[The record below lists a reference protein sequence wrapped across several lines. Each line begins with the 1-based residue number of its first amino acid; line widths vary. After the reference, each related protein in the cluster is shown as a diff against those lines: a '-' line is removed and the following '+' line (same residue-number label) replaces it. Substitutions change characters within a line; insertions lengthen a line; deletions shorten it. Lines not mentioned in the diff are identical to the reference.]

1 MDQEK
6 IEVIDTNLEEASAEL
21 LETVESTEDQSL
33 AESLPKA
40 PEELLSTLTQSRMGQ
55 FGVKISHS
63 DLKYIKNVISN
74 KLEWTGPNE
83 AYLTI
88 ISTLTIDNALGEIA
102 ELTKDQNEPVQIKL
116 PAATIES
123 IDFFLN
129 KVSGKGIQAAQRLFS
144 AVMQFRQ
151 PIGAIKKLDN
161 EIAAL
166 QEEIKLAKSKESTD
180 K

>member
-6 IEVIDTNLEEASAEL
+6 IELIEETQLESIEMPE
-21 LETVESTEDQSL
+21 EVESHDDQPQ
-33 AESLPKA
+33 AETAPA
-40 PEELLSTLTQSRMGQ
+40 TPEEILSALTQSRMGQ
-55 FGVKISHS
+55 FDVKISHS
-63 DLKYIKNVISN
+63 DLKYIKNIITN

-88 ISTLTIDNALGEIA
+88 ISTLTIDNTLADIVGH
-102 ELTKDQNEPVQIKL
+102 TKDSSEPVLIKM

-129 KVSGKGIQAAQRLFS
+129 KVSGKGLQAAQRLFS

-151 PIGAIKKLDN
+151 AIGAIKKLDG
-161 EIAAL
+161 EIAKL
-166 QEEIKLAKSKESTD
+166 QEEIKLLKSK
-180 K
+180 

>member
-1 MDQEK
+1 MDHEK
-6 IEVIDTNLEEASAEL
+6 IELTEE
-21 LETVESTEDQSL
+21 TQVESIEMPEVV
-33 AESLPKA
+33 ESSETQPQEERA
-40 PEELLSTLTQSRMGQ
+40 PETPEEILSALTQSRMGQ
-55 FGVKISHS
+55 FDVKISHS
-63 DLKYIKNVISN
+63 DLKYIKNIISN

-88 ISTLTIDNALGEIA
+88 ISTLTIDNALAEIA
-102 ELTKDQNEPVQIKL
+102 ERTKDANESVLIKI

-129 KVSGKGIQAAQRLFS
+129 KVSGKGLQAAQRLFS

-151 PIGAIKKLDN
+151 AIGAIKKLDG
-161 EIAAL
+161 EIATL
-166 QEEIKLAKSKESTD
+166 QEEIKLQKSEKSTD